1 MEFLKLRQSNTA
13 LIDAIRHSAPYV
25 NLHSGRT
32 FVILI
37 GGDTLKDSHISSVI
51 SDIAILQSLGIK
63 LVLVFGAKP
72 QIDQALEEANI
83 SSKFH
88 RHLRIS
94 DDQTFKIIKR
104 ICGEIQLDLTAKFS
118 MGISNTPMQGANI
131 GVVSGNFVTAK
142 PIGVVDGVDFCHS
155 GSVRR
160 INKRAIKDELDRG
173 NIVLISPI
181 GVSVTGENFSVNAED
196 MASRIAIDLK
206 ADKFITFSSFPGI
219 LDADGNTVPEL
230 FIDEAEDYLHKL
242 GDDDFS
248 NTARYLRAA
257 VASCK
262 AGVPRSHLVS
272 HVEDGAL
279 IQELFTRDGI
289 GTQIVQESA
298 EQCLQATVNDIPS
311 LMELIRPFEE
321 SGALIH
327 RAREQLELEIDHYI
341 IIKRDGMVIGSAALY
356 CYDNKMAELACL
368 VIHPEYR
375 NSNRADI
382 LIEKIT
388 HEALNRG
395 IEKLFVLTTK
405 TAHFFQERGFEEGAV
420 SDLPFEKASHYNY
433 NRNSKIF
440 IKNIVSKE

>member
-181 GVSVTGENFSVNAED
+181 GVS
-196 MASRIAIDLK
+196 
-206 ADKFITFSSFPGI
+206 
-219 LDADGNTVPEL
+219 
-230 FIDEAEDYLHKL
+230 EAEDYLHKL

-272 HVEDGAL
+272 HIEDGAL

>member
-219 LDADGNTVPEL
+219 LDADGNAVPEL

-272 HVEDGAL
+272 HIEDGAL

-327 RAREQLELEIDHYI
+327 RAREQLETT
-341 IIKRDGMVIGSAALY
+341 RW
-356 CYDNKMAELACL
+356 
-368 VIHPEYR
+368 
-375 NSNRADI
+375 
-382 LIEKIT
+382 
-388 HEALNRG
+388 LN
-395 IEKLFVLTTK
+395 
-405 TAHFFQERGFEEGAV
+405 
-420 SDLPFEKASHYNY
+420 LP
-433 NRNSKIF
+433 
-440 IKNIVSKE
+440 VW